1 MGDPAGSWEPGG
13 GFVSSFAKTMGFS
26 MFCAWD
32 IAQTMVFPW
41 FCSLGF
47 AKTMGFSRF
56 CAWGCAKTLV
66 FQCFWI
72 LKTRKGAFKDPPP
85 PPPKKKSV
93 GFGVVIYLHWH
104 N

>member
-13 GFVSSFAKTMGFS
+13 GFLWSFAKTMGFS

-72 LKTRKGAFKDPPP
+72 LRPVRVLLKTQ
-85 PPPKKKSV
+85 KKKSV
-93 GFGVVIYLHWH
+93 GFGVAIYLYRH

>member
-13 GFVSSFAKTMGFS
+13 GFLWSFAKTMGFS

-72 LKTRKGAFKDPPP
+72 LRPVRGLLKT
-85 PPPKKKSV
+85 KKKKAL
-93 GFGVVIYLHWH
+93 GLG
-104 N
+104 

>member
-1 MGDPAGSWEPGG
+1 MGDTGGSWEPGG
-13 GFVSSFAKTMGFS
+13 GFVWSFAKTMGFS

-56 CAWGCAKTLV
+56 LRLGLRQNLGV
-66 FQCFWI
+66 SQCLWI
-72 LKTRKGAFKDPPP
+72 LKLVRVLLKTP
-85 PPPKKKSV
+85 PPPKRRWV
-93 GFGVVIYLHWH
+93 WGPIFLHWD